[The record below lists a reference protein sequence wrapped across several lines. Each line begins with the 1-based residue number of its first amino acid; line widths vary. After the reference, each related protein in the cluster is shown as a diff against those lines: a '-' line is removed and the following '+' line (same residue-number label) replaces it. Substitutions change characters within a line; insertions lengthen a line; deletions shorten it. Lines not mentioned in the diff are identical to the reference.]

1 MKKETQNTLVYDF
14 IGTAFCLVMAF
25 VLILMFSGCSSD
37 DTKQPVGSLGGAEEE
52 TGIYANLE
60 NITISGKAR
69 KTTAGPNESG
79 EDPNFIGFEKG
90 TKVTLYELDSVT
102 FAETGVVFHDTI
114 DDENGSFCFPNVT
127 LTSPYILVTAERPF
141 PENAYAYTSFADVR
155 HTDGITLDIS
165 THLQSLRALHLA
177 QTGTAFAEA
186 QEQAKTQV
194 LEAFG
199 IYDIPEGNDTESEL
213 EYSAMVH
220 ALSEALPTWTSEG
233 VFPENQIT
241 TDSLLAVLFDN
252 IAEQGYFHN
261 VDSTLDRSFI
271 NLVNAAIG
279 VLQSDLNI
287 PFEVHKKTGSVR
299 ERYYQ
304 IERHMMKYYAGMQ
317 SVMLGAGRCDQ
328 SSEGR
333 ILKGPEAD
341 RSHYTMVD
349 YNLVC
354 RSGNWHL
361 TSLDIEHTVG
371 TMTDPRDGQS
381 YKTVTIDAGGVS
393 QTWMAED
400 LKYNSGEGAL
410 CSDTALVV
418 GEKLVPGGSCFYSRL
433 VMLNID
439 SSYLISTYPY
449 ESEDEC
455 RNSFGPDSIVYG
467 GIDAYCDKESYTY
480 IDWNRLNHSDSA
492 VYQGV
497 CPDGWRLPKP
507 EDWETLFS
515 SIQTLLG
522 ESECPA
528 SSFLF
533 NIAEMGDPLD
543 FGLSESFESMWLG
556 SVVKE
561 VSCSMVY
568 MYSGT
573 DYATAPGKIHPE
585 TNEDGDT
592 LGYYATNEIG
602 LSTGANHNFAETQIP
617 LPVRCIK
624 N

>member
-52 TGIYANLE
+52 TGLATNLE

-69 KTTAGPNESG
+69 RTTEGPNESG

-102 FAETGVVFHDTI
+102 FAKTGVVFHDTI
-114 DDENGSFCFPNVT
+114 DDESGSFCFPNVT
-127 LTSPYILVTAERPF
+127 LTSPYILVTAERPV
-141 PENAYAYTSFADVR
+141 PYNAYASISFADVR
-155 HTDGITLDIS
+155 HTDGITLDVL

-177 QTGTAFAEA
+177 QTGTSFAEA
-186 QEQAKTQV
+186 QEQAKSQV

-199 IYDIPEGNDTESEL
+199 IYETPEGSDTESEL
-213 EYSAMVH
+213 EYSAMIH
-220 ALSEALPTWTSEG
+220 AFSGAFPTWSTECKSSE
-233 VFPENQIT
+233 EMIIC
-241 TDSLLAVLFDN
+241 DSLLAVLFDN
-252 IAEQGYFHN
+252 IAEWGHLQN
-261 VDSTLDRSFI
+261 IDSTLKKHFI
-271 NLVNAAIG
+271 HEVNAAIAT
-279 VLQSDLNI
+279 LQSDLII
-287 PFEVHKKTGSVR
+287 PFEVHEKAGR
-299 ERYYQ
+299 NQDYYQ
-304 IERHMMKYYAGMQ
+304 IEKRMIKYYAGMQ
-317 SVMLGAGRCDQ
+317 SVLLGAGRCDQ

-333 ILKGPEAD
+333 ILEGPKPN
-341 RSHYTMVD
+341 RNLYIMVD

-371 TMTDPRDGQS
+371 TMADPRDGQS

-400 LKYNSGEGAL
+400 LKYNSGDGAL
-410 CSDTALVV
+410 CSDTALAI
-418 GEKLVPGGSCFYSRL
+418 GEKLASGGSCYYSRL
-433 VMLNID
+433 AMLNID

-522 ESECPA
+522 ESESPA
-528 SSFLF
+528 SDFLF

-543 FGLSESFESMWLG
+543 FGLSGSYGFLWLG

-561 VSCSMVY
+561 DSWSMEF
-568 MYSGT
+568 MHCGT
-573 DYATAPGKIHPE
+573 DYATAPGEIYPV

-592 LGYYATNEIG
+592 LDYYASNEIRLG
-602 LSTGANHNFAETQIP
+602 IVMRHEFRETQIP

>member
-1 MKKETQNTLVYDF
+1 M
-14 IGTAFCLVMAF
+14 I
-25 VLILMFSGCSSD
+25 
-37 DTKQPVGSLGGAEEE
+37 
-52 TGIYANLE
+52 
-60 NITISGKAR
+60 
-69 KTTAGPNESG
+69 
-79 EDPNFIGFEKG
+79 
-90 TKVTLYELDSVT
+90 
-102 FAETGVVFHDTI
+102 
-114 DDENGSFCFPNVT
+114 
-127 LTSPYILVTAERPF
+127 
-141 PENAYAYTSFADVR
+141 
-155 HTDGITLDIS
+155 
-165 THLQSLRALHLA
+165 
-177 QTGTAFAEA
+177 
-186 QEQAKTQV
+186 
-194 LEAFG
+194 
-199 IYDIPEGNDTESEL
+199 
-213 EYSAMVH
+213 
-220 ALSEALPTWTSEG
+220 
-233 VFPENQIT
+233 
-241 TDSLLAVLFDN
+241 
-252 IAEQGYFHN
+252 
-261 VDSTLDRSFI
+261 
-271 NLVNAAIG
+271 
-279 VLQSDLNI
+279 
-287 PFEVHKKTGSVR
+287 
-299 ERYYQ
+299 
-304 IERHMMKYYAGMQ
+304 KYYAGMQ
-317 SVMLGAGRCDQ
+317 SVLLGAGRCDQ

-333 ILKGPEAD
+333 ILEGPKPN
-341 RSHYTMVD
+341 RNLYIMVD

-400 LKYNSGEGAL
+400 LKYNSGDGAL
-410 CSDTALVV
+410 CSDTALAI
-418 GEKLVPGGSCFYSRL
+418 GEKLASGGSCYYSRL
-433 VMLNID
+433 AMLNID

-522 ESECPA
+522 ESESPA
-528 SSFLF
+528 SDFLF

-543 FGLSESFESMWLG
+543 FGLSGSYGFLWLG

-561 VSCSMVY
+561 DSWSMEF
-568 MYSGT
+568 MHCGT
-573 DYATAPGKIHPE
+573 DYATAPGEIYPV

-592 LGYYATNEIG
+592 LDYYASNEIRLG
-602 LSTGANHNFAETQIP
+602 IVMRHEFRETQIP